1 MAEDLVVGIDVG
13 MTGTGVAY
21 RRKGY
26 AKVTVLGW
34 GTDEK
39 DPKTPTRVFYNVR
52 HQPPKLVGW
61 GTEVPDD
68 SVEHPYLK
76 EWFKVDFGAVDTDQ
90 AEVKRVYKD
99 FLTSLFRELSTQRFT
114 PALLGGKQFEETTV
128 LFLFSVPALWDP
140 AVVHDYTQLIRES
153 GFEKEGVR
161 SVRVTMTEPQ
171 AVAAYEICAPNSD
184 YKLKDFCLLKMDDSY
199 EKPPQAMELAEPTA
213 CQTGSTY
220 IDRGFEEMVMT
231 YLQDKRDSLV
241 GDMEDVSLDMRNN
254 NEFHKTKHA
263 FDPDAF
269 EDLNFDIPFKNSA
282 RHVSKDSP
290 PLATFVLTGEYLG
303 SLFNRQIDVINEEIR
318 RFIRAFVT
326 DSGTNSENNLG
337 YIVLAGGLGSSR
349 YVQGKIEE
357 FIQEL
362 PFKPAEKPKLVMSA
376 APRLA
381 VCMGLVHNAGR
392 NPELFPRRFNRV
404 SIGVASQSLTGE
416 IKKSRFRSFMKRAF
430 LRAPKGQKPGGG
442 SGGELVPDRVTL
454 HEQTAYFSA
463 DLPAD
468 KRTWEL
474 AILHSFESDIDRLTL
489 GGQPRTSDD
498 ARQILTHTDNCRV
511 HSVLRVNLSHIG
523 VPEKT
528 GTGDALSRLHL
539 APKPKVPIKFD
550 LRIEV
555 GLATAEI
562 YCTDK
567 KGRLCSEPMSI
578 EIGQES
584 ESLPSTGQ
592 SAVYELS

>member
-21 RRKGY
+21 RRKGRAEVSY
-26 AKVTVLGW
+26 LRW
-34 GTDEK
+34 GIDMK
-39 DPKTPTRVFYNVR
+39 DPKTPTRLYYNVH

-61 GTEVPDD
+61 GMEVPDD
-68 SVEHPYLK
+68 STEHLK
-76 EWFKVDFGAVDTDQ
+76 IKEGFKLDLGAVDADQ
-90 AEVKRVYKD
+90 VEVKRMYRD
-99 FLTSLFRELSTQRFT
+99 FLTCLFRELSTQRFT
-114 PALLGGKQFEETTV
+114 PALLGGKQFEETRV

-140 AVVHDYTQLIRES
+140 AVVHDFTQLIRES
-153 GFEKEGVR
+153 GFEKEGLR

-171 AVAAYEICAPNSD
+171 AVAAYEICVPNSD
-184 YKLKDFCLLKMDDSY
+184 YKLKNGENVLIVD
-199 EKPPQAMELAEPTA
+199 AGGGTTA
-213 CQTGSTY
+213 TCKTGSMY
-220 IDRGFEEMVMT
+220 IDRDFQKMVVT
-231 YLQDKRDSLV
+231 YLQDKRDSLTR
-241 GDMEDVSLDMRNN
+241 DIEDVSLNMRNSN
-254 NEFHKTKHA
+254 RFHQRKQA
-263 FDPDAF
+263 FGPDTF
-269 EDLNFDIPFKNSA
+269 EDLNFDIPLKKSA
-282 RHVSKDSP
+282 RHDLKDSP
-290 PLATFVLTGEYLG
+290 QAATFVLTGEYLG
-303 SLFNRQIDVINEEIR
+303 SLFNHQIDVINEEIR

-326 DSGTNSENNLG
+326 DSGANSENHLG

-362 PFKPAEKPKLVMSA
+362 MFKPVEKPKLVVSA
-376 APRLA
+376 TPRLA

-416 IKKSRFRSFMKRAF
+416 IIKSRFRSFMKRAF
-430 LRAPKGQKPGGG
+430 LRAPKGQKPGGEVECVLVK
-442 SGGELVPDRVTL
+442 GELVPDRVAV

-463 DLPAD
+463 DLPPD
-468 KRTWEL
+468 KRIWEL
-474 AILHSFESDIDRLTL
+474 AILHSFEGDIDQLTL
-489 GGQPRTSDD
+489 GDT
-498 ARQILTHTDNCRV
+498 CRV
-511 HSVLRVNLSHIG
+511 HSVLRVNLSHVG

-528 GTGDALSRLHL
+528 GTGDALSRLRL
-539 APKPKVPIKFD
+539 ASKPKVPIKFD

-555 GLATAEI
+555 GLATVEI

-567 KGRLCSEPMSI
+567 KGWLCSEPMSI

-584 ESLPSTGQ
+584 ESVASTGQ

>member
-26 AKVTVLGW
+26 AKVTALGW
-34 GTDEK
+34 GIDEK
-39 DPKTPTRVFYNVR
+39 VLKTPTRLYYNV
-52 HQPPKLVGW
+52 HYQPPKLVGW
-61 GTEVPDD
+61 GMEVPDD
-68 SVEHPYLK
+68 STEHLKLK
-76 EWFKVDFGAVDTDQ
+76 EGFKLDLGEVDADQ
-90 AEVKRVYKD
+90 VEVERMYRD
-99 FLTSLFRELSTQRFT
+99 FLTCLFRELSTQRFT
-114 PALLGGKQFEETTV
+114 PAFLGGKQFEETRV

-140 AVVHDYTQLIRES
+140 AVVHDFTQLIRES
-153 GFEKEGVR
+153 GFEKEGVH
-161 SVRVTMTEPQ
+161 SVRVAMTEPQ
-171 AVAAYEICAPNSD
+171 AVAAYEICVPNSD
-184 YKLKDFCLLKMDDSY
+184 YKLKVTCK
-199 EKPPQAMELAEPTA
+199 
-213 CQTGSTY
+213 TGSTY

-241 GDMEDVSLDMRNN
+241 GDIEHVSLDMRNSN
-254 NEFHKTKHA
+254 LFLETKHA
-263 FDPDAF
+263 FDPDTF
-269 EDLNFDIPFKNSA
+269 EDLKFDIPFKNSA
-282 RHVSKDSP
+282 RHDSKDSP
-290 PLATFVLTGEYLG
+290 PPATFVLTGEYLG

-326 DSGTNSENNLG
+326 DSGTNSDNHLG

-349 YVQGKIEE
+349 YVQGKVEK

-463 DLPAD
+463 DLPSD

-592 SAVYELS
+592 SAVHELS